1 MCVDIV
7 YCAHFVR
14 MHSNKFRDPLIS
26 RAQPV
31 TIITPV
37 VDETLRMAGVPA
49 IREQILDRF
58 MNGQPRIAVVHGGED
73 HPPNVGAR
81 ETIRRIIR
89 SIWAQDG
96 IPFEVSQSS
105 PCEELS
111 QGLDGMN
118 YGLLS
123 RNFWTASLASLMEA
137 HAYDG
142 AIVLGACDK
151 MMAGSLRGLIE
162 ADLARQRRKARPVFA
177 LLIPSLIGRENHL
190 PEDDRR
196 KFEPLR
202 HRLTESERAEL
213 DELFARPMKSHVYA
227 HIKLILDRCFH
238 RRVVQEGE
246 KDELQRTIAK
256 CTSVQ
261 GANCAASEASMAHR
275 FILASLGVVPR
286 GLDICV
292 KPASEEQLNETV
304 NRLIQVIQKRERRVS
319 VASLTRYN
327 LTNAA
332 AVWSATGG
340 HPAWLLHLTYLADA
354 VGKKLS
360 IADMTK
366 KVQKV
371 PQILA
376 IDDAAGNSV
385 YSMGMETENGGNSG
399 IDTIMRTLAEKR
411 LIEDRAPTL
420 DGSWMQR
427 IMEARSANG
436 NFVYSTMTPFSRSCG
451 LIGMHGNAC
460 AGGIARL
467 GAQNRNG
474 AVEKFDRKIYLAVYY
489 LGQKD
494 LRQDLIAE
502 DGILERL
509 KRKVSRDDLY
519 HTWSFNWRSQNGA
532 AGELSQWNKAKIW
545 HYLLAHDL
553 LRVMVIV
560 AGAGPHASGMP
571 ELQLLCNPASRP
583 LTALS
588 VLVTD
593 GRVSYHNESISIA
606 HIVPE
611 ALDGGGLASIR
622 TGDWIYL
629 DLSRGEFQVVR
640 QSHRGYKVITAKE
653 LANRSDRK
661 KRINELERRRQ
672 ELLPSFR
679 ILLDGVSSAEAGVS
693 PLMKNN

>member
-1 MCVDIV
+1 MIIV

-14 MHSNKFRDPLIS
+14 MHSSKFRDPLIS

-31 TIITPV
+31 TIITPI
-37 VDETLRMAGVPA
+37 VDETLRIAGVSS
-49 IREQILDRF
+49 IREEIIDRF

-73 HPPNVGAR
+73 HPPNVGSR

-89 SIWAQDG
+89 QIWANDA
-96 IPFEVSQSS
+96 IPFEVTQSS

-111 QGLDGMN
+111 QGLEGMN

-123 RNFWTASLASLMEA
+123 RNFWTARLAALMEA
-137 HAYDG
+137 HGYDG
-142 AIVLGACDK
+142 AIVMGACDK
-151 MMAGSLRGLIE
+151 MMVGSLRALIE

-177 LLIPSLIGRENHL
+177 VLIPSLIGRENHL
-190 PEDDRR
+190 SDEDRR
-196 KFEPLR
+196 KFESLR
-202 HRLTESERAEL
+202 HRLMETERGEL
-213 DELFARPMKSHVYA
+213 DELLQRPMKPYVYA
-227 HIKLILDRCFH
+227 QVKLMLDRCFH

-246 KDELQRTIAK
+246 KDELERVIAK
-256 CTSVQ
+256 CTSVP

-275 FILASLGVVPR
+275 LILASFGVVPR
-286 GLDICV
+286 HLDISV
-292 KPASEEQLNETV
+292 KPPNDDQVMEAMK
-304 NRLIQVIQKRERRVS
+304 RLIQAVQKRERRVS

-360 IADMTK
+360 IADITK
-366 KVQKV
+366 KTLKV

-385 YSMGMETENGGNSG
+385 YLMAMETENGGNSG

-451 LIGMHGNAC
+451 LIGVHGNAC

-545 HYLLAHDL
+545 DYLLAHDL

-571 ELQLLCNPASRP
+571 ELQLLCNAASRP
-583 LTALS
+583 LTAIS
-588 VLVTD
+588 VL
-593 GRVSYHNESISIA
+593 
-606 HIVPE
+606 
-611 ALDGGGLASIR
+611 
-622 TGDWIYL
+622 
-629 DLSRGEFQVVR
+629 
-640 QSHRGYKVITAKE
+640 
-653 LANRSDRK
+653 
-661 KRINELERRRQ
+661 
-672 ELLPSFR
+672 
-679 ILLDGVSSAEAGVS
+679 
-693 PLMKNN
+693 